1 MQSIKPTKLYSCTN
15 CGVSVVENT
24 DEPSHSLELLSL
36 LSETNDSPS
45 SFEADALRG
54 EYKDHSRVTALLDQ
68 EIAQLEASIAALDRK
83 RKRLG
88 ARLPSYKLAMNPIRR
103 LPNEILAYIFNLCL
117 DEMEPDEEAHVFTS
131 LGPPNPQWVLSQ
143 VCRKWRSLALS
154 LPQFWTSIGANWK
167 EQDVDDAK
175 KESEVPVVER
185 LLSLCLQRARD
196 RPLRVSWG
204 QSYSDNKLLSMLLSR
219 SYQWKDARLAC
230 DMDGLELVSSH
241 TGMFPEL
248 SSLCLHFDA
257 GNWFEARVEER
268 AYAVFCDA
276 PSLRRLTLSGYA
288 DGWRVLTNLVP
299 LKQITRLT
307 ITNVDEDSPDNMSD
321 DCWDFLPR
329 LENLRTFSLEMH
341 EYPEPRAAPLR
352 LNHLHTLIIRPPSTL
367 EDDNPFLRSLIL
379 PALRILR
386 FEDKAYEDEAE
397 AILSLLNRSEC
408 RLEELALFGEG
419 VNYVEDAYLAAEELK
434 WLTTLHLGGEKLDGI
449 GRRASVTRE
458 TVDGFQLLPPGTG
471 LDIPVP
477 RLRNLTLVG
486 VKQWPDA
493 SLIKMLASRRHVDQ
507 FPAGSVARLEK
518 ISLEDG
524 GEDGFDLRDPVAKA
538 QLMGLLEGGLVANF
552 S

>member
-1 MQSIKPTKLYSCTN
+1 MQSIKPIKLCSCTD
-15 CGVSVVENT
+15 CDVSVVENT
-24 DEPSHSLELLSL
+24 DEPSHSPELLVL
-36 LSETNDSPS
+36 LSETNEPPS

-54 EYKDHSRVTALLDQ
+54 EYKDHSRVTTLLDQ
-68 EIAQLEASIAALDRK
+68 EIVRLQASITALDRK

-88 ARLPSYKLAMNPIRR
+88 ARLPSYKLALNPIRR

-117 DEMEPDEEAHVFTS
+117 DEMEPDTEAPVFTS

-154 LPQFWTSIGANWK
+154 LPQLWTSIGANWK
-167 EQDVDDAK
+167 EPDIDEEK

-204 QSYSDNKLLSMLLSR
+204 QSYSENKLLSMLLFR
-219 SYQWKDARLAC
+219 SHQWKDARLAC
-230 DMDGLELVSSH
+230 DMDGLKLISSH

-248 SSLCLHFDA
+248 SSLCLHFDEV
-257 GNWFEARVEER
+257 NWYEARIEER

-276 PSLRRLTLSGYA
+276 PSLRSLTLSGYA
-288 DGWRVLTNLVP
+288 DGWRVLTKLVP

-307 ITNVDEDSPDNMSD
+307 ITNLDDIPVGD

-329 LENLRTFSLEMH
+329 LENLQTFSLEMH
-341 EYPEPRAAPLR
+341 DYPEPRATPLC
-352 LNHLHTLIIRPPSTL
+352 LKNLHTLILRTVWSL
-367 EDDNPFLRSLIL
+367 KDDHPFLGSLVL

-386 FEDKAYEDEAE
+386 FEDKVYQYEAE

-408 RLEELALFGEG
+408 RLEELALIGEG
-419 VNYVEDAYLAAEELK
+419 VNHVDHGHLAAEELK
-434 WLTTLHLGGEKLDGI
+434 WLTTLHLSGQGNEI
-449 GRRASVTRE
+449 GRRI
-458 TVDGFQLLPPGTG
+458 VDGLRLSPPETG
-471 LDIPVP
+471 LEVPVP
-477 RLRNLTLVG
+477 RLRKLTLVG
-486 VKQWPDA
+486 VKQWTDA
-493 SLIKMLASRRHVDQ
+493 SLISMLASRRNVDQ

-518 ISLEDG
+518 ISLEDR
-524 GEDGFDLRDPVAKA
+524 GEDGFDIQDPVAKA
-538 QLMGLLEGGLVANF
+538 QLRGLLEGGLVANF